1 MHGRTERREE
11 YPPPHFIDVWLQIL
25 PNKFQDIPQEN
36 LSTND
41 CAEVVV

>member
-1 MHGRTERREE
+1 MQFIFGG
-11 YPPPHFIDVWLQIL
+11 PHFHFSDVWLQIL

-36 LSTND
+36 LFTND